1 MENTASNNS
10 NNSSGNG
17 SIADPFLNMY
27 TESIDA
33 WQKGYNGYNDFA
45 QTSRP
50 QPGQTNGALD
60 PAAAYENTSAQM
72 QKTGDHIFRRAV
84 EHIFRRA
91 VEHQVELGRFLG
103 KRQARY
109 LDFWSDIA
117 HCQSPTDIVKVQSA
131 FLTEMAADYGIES
144 KRLAQGFQGFLSSWM
159 AAQPMSFIPKQPA
172 RY

>member
-10 NNSSGNG
+10 NNSSSNR

-27 TESIDA
+27 RESIDA

-45 QTSRP
+45 QASRP
-50 QPGQTNGALD
+50 QPGQTNAALN
-60 PAAAYENTSAQM
+60 PAAAYEDTSAQM
-72 QKTGDHIFRRAV
+72 QKTS
-84 EHIFRRA
+84 EHIFGRV
-91 VEHQVELGRFLG
+91 VEHQVELGRFFG

-117 HCQSPTDIVKVQSA
+117 HCQSAADKVKLQSA

-144 KRLAQGFQGFLSSWM
+144 RRLVQGIQEQAHDEHML
-159 AAQPMSFIPKQPA
+159 PMVRAI
-172 RY
+172 

>member
-10 NNSSGNG
+10 HNSSGNG

-33 WQKGYNGYNDFA
+33 WQNGYNGYNDFA

-50 QPGQTNGALD
+50 QQGQTNAALN
-60 PAAAYENTSAQM
+60 PAAAYENMSAQM
-72 QKTGDHIFRRAV
+72 QKTG
-84 EHIFRRA
+84 EHIFQ
-91 VEHQVELGRFLG
+91 HQIELGRFFG
-103 KRQARY
+103 KRQDRY

-117 HCQSPTDIVKVQSA
+117 HCQSAADLVKVQSA
-131 FLTEMAADYGIES
+131 FLTKMAADYGLES
-144 KRLAQGFQGFLSSWM
+144 KRLAQGFQELLSSWM

-172 RY
+172 QY